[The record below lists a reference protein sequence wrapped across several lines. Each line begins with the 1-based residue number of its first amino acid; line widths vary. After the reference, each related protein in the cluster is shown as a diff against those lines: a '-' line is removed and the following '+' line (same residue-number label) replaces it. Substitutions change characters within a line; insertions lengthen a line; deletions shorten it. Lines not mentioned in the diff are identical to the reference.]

1 MRATRCH
8 SASLRGWRST
18 STALTCPM
26 RCSHRHVN
34 DPIAALLERLGAEG
48 DMQWI
53 VRGERLVDDTPH
65 VRISLVD
72 VEILGHAKFTQYV
85 FRMRRWL

>member
-1 MRATRCH
+1 
-8 SASLRGWRST
+8 
-18 STALTCPM
+18 
-26 RCSHRHVN
+26 
-34 DPIAALLERLGAEG
+34 
-48 DMQWI
+48 MQWI